1 MPLFCGDFMRVS
13 EINLTE
19 EDEVILKL
27 DDLYSRCEQLLIK
40 FENDSR
46 IKQEMVGKEVIKLIA
61 QQTDLII
68 CYTMILPEV
77 VAMGDLIDAFI
88 KKVAATIQK
97 NLNASSHKALG
108 EREMMRLIEGDSKML
123 QWLQHRAQIN
133 QFELHFKTIQQLL
146 VSRGFALRSIC
157 EAHIH
162 DKSEVII

>member
-1 MPLFCGDFMRVS
+1 MLDIPFY
-13 EINLTE
+13 EIRYSGVT
-19 EDEVILKL
+19 LKL
-27 DDLYSRCEQLLIK
+27 TSDDELIK
-40 FENDSR
+40 FEHDPR

-133 QFELHFKTIQQLL
+133 QFELHF
-146 VSRGFALRSIC
+146 
-157 EAHIH
+157 
-162 DKSEVII
+162 

>member
-1 MPLFCGDFMRVS
+1 
-13 EINLTE
+13 
-19 EDEVILKL
+19 
-27 DDLYSRCEQLLIK
+27 
-40 FENDSR
+40 
-46 IKQEMVGKEVIKLIA
+46 
-61 QQTDLII
+61 
-68 CYTMILPEV
+68 MILPEV